1 MLVLSRRLGQR
12 FQIGED
18 VHITI
23 VKVDRNSVRIGIEA
37 PADVMIR
44 REEILE
50 EDEVPQNSHKL
61 KADAANSKPAQ
72 LTGIKTADNRLL
84 TDFANPSGFARCEYR
99 FHKP

>member
-44 REEILE
+44 REEVRE
-50 EDEVPQNSHKL
+50 EAEMPEVSSNYQS
-61 KADAANSKPAQ
+61 DAA
-72 LTGIKTADNRLL
+72 
-84 TDFANPSGFARCEYR
+84 
-99 FHKP
+99 

>member
-18 VHITI
+18 VRITI

-37 PADVMIR
+37 PADVMVR

-50 EDEVPQNSHKL
+50 ESQEPETSHLYNS
-61 KADAANSKPAQ
+61 DAA
-72 LTGIKTADNRLL
+72 
-84 TDFANPSGFARCEYR
+84 
-99 FHKP
+99 

>member
-18 VHITI
+18 VRITI

-61 KADAANSKPAQ
+61 KADAA
-72 LTGIKTADNRLL
+72 
-84 TDFANPSGFARCEYR
+84 
-99 FHKP
+99 

>member
-18 VHITI
+18 VRITI

-37 PADVMIR
+37 PGDVTVR

-50 EDEVPQNSHKL
+50 DCEIEEESHPSHRF
-61 KADAANSKPAQ
+61 KADAA
-72 LTGIKTADNRLL
+72 
-84 TDFANPSGFARCEYR
+84 
-99 FHKP
+99 